1 LHCGL
6 FEIVMAKPTLRLDPE
21 KVKDN
26 LRDLA
31 GGMPR
36 LLAQAVNHRAQ
47 IVLGNAVEI
56 TPREHGTLWRSA
68 KVNPDAKP
76 DNLQATI
83 TYGTDYAVFVHE
95 TPPPPGKSM
104 GGRSARH
111 FPPFGKGGQW
121 KFLET
126 PLKTE
131 GSAFSQNIAK
141 YVKKRLARIT

>member
-1 LHCGL
+1 MHRGL
-6 FEIVMAKPTLRLDPE
+6 FEIVMAKPTLKLDSA
-21 KVKDN
+21 KVRAN

-36 LLAQAVNHRAQ
+36 LLAQAINHRAQ
-47 IVLGNAVEI
+47 IVLGEAVSI

-76 DNLQATI
+76 DNLQASI
-83 TYGTDYAVFVHE
+83 TYGTDYAIFVHE
-95 TPPPPGKSM
+95 IPPPPRTSVR
-104 GGRSARH
+104 GRSARH

-126 PLKTE
+126 PLKAE
-131 GSAFSQNIAK
+131 GREFSQNIAK